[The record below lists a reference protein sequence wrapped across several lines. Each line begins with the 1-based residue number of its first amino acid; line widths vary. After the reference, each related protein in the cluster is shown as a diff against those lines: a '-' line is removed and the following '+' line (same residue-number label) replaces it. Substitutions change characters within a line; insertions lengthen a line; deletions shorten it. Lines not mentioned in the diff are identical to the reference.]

1 MLASLTRLCPP
12 ARFYFILSI
21 ISYIIMLFQSL
32 GKDKI
37 YCLGLLG
44 CSKENSIYLFVFQAV
59 YILFWT
65 WLLNVIC
72 KGGGTMFSWL
82 LVLLPF
88 ILFFILIALSLLA

>member
-1 MLASLTRLCPP
+1 MITTLTRLCPP

-21 ISYIIMLFQSL
+21 VSYVIMLFQSL

-37 YCLGLLG
+37 YCLGN
-44 CSKENSIYLFVFQAV
+44 ENSIYLFAFQAV

-65 WLLNVIC
+65 WMLNVIC
-72 KGGGTMFSWL
+72 KGGGTLFSWL

-88 ILFFILIALSLLA
+88 ILFFILIGLSILA